1 MVSYM
6 TRSGDANIA
15 LTAALIGD
23 PTRGRVLMALLD
35 GRALPASMLAAEAG
49 VTASTISEH
58 LARLVHVGLLAAE
71 RRGRA
76 RYYRL
81 GGPLVAEALEAIA
94 RISPPEPI
102 HSIRQDTNAHAL
114 RYARTCYN
122 HLAGRLGVAV
132 MTALLE
138 LNLLAGGH
146 GEHHPDRAL
155 RGRVAGPGR
164 DGPRRDVEYRLT
176 PTGRQT
182 FDELGLDL
190 DDIERHRP
198 AVRYCLDWSE
208 QRHHLAGPLG
218 TALTGRL
225 FDLDWIR
232 RTSRRRV
239 VRPTNRGRTRLHE
252 ALGVPLN
259 WDS

>member
-1 MVSYM
+1 MVRYV
-6 TRSGDANIA
+6 TQSGDANIA

-35 GRALPASMLAAEAG
+35 ERALPASMLAAEAG

-58 LARLVHVGLLAAE
+58 LARLVEAGLLTVE
-71 RRGRA
+71 RQGRA

-94 RISPPEPI
+94 RTSPPEPI
-102 HSIRQDTNAHAL
+102 RSLRQDTNAHAL
-114 RYARTCYN
+114 RCARTCYN

-132 MTALLE
+132 MTALLKRD
-138 LNLLAGGH
+138 LLAGGD

-155 RGRVAGPGR
+155 RDRLAAPGR
-164 DGPRRDVEYRLT
+164 DVGYRLT

-182 FDELGLDL
+182 FDEFGLDL

-232 RTSRRRV
+232 RTSCRRV
-239 VRPTNRGRTRLHE
+239 VRLTDRGRTGLHE

>member
-1 MVSYM
+1 MVRYV
-6 TRSGDANIA
+6 TQSGDANIA

-23 PTRGRVLMALLD
+23 PTRGRVLVALLD

-58 LARLVHVGLLAAE
+58 LARLVEAGLLTVE
-71 RRGRA
+71 RQGRA

-102 HSIRQDTNAHAL
+102 HSLRQDTNAHAL

-132 MTALLE
+132 MTALLKRD
-138 LNLLAGGH
+138 LLAGGD

-155 RGRVAGPGR
+155 RDRLAAPGR
-164 DGPRRDVEYRLT
+164 DVGYRLT

-182 FDELGLDL
+182 FDEFGLDL

-198 AVRYCLDWSE
+198 AVGYCLDWSE

-239 VRPTNRGRTRLHE
+239 VRLTDRGRTGLRE

>member
-1 MVSYM
+1 MVRCM
-6 TRSGDANIA
+6 TRSGDANIS

-58 LARLVHVGLLAAE
+58 LARLVEAGLLTAE
-71 RRGRA
+71 RQGRA

-102 HSIRQDTNAHAL
+102 RSLRQDTNAHAL

-122 HLAGRLGVAV
+122 HLAGQLGVAV
-132 MTALLE
+132 MTAVLE
-138 LNLLAGGH
+138 RNLLAGGD

-155 RGRVAGPGR
+155 RDRLAAHGR
-164 DGPRRDVEYRLT
+164 DVGYRLT

-182 FDELGLDL
+182 FDEFGLDL
-190 DDIERHRP
+190 DDIERNRP

-232 RTSRRRV
+232 HTSRRRE
-239 VRPTNRGRTRLHE
+239 VRLTDRGRTGLHE